1 MTALIVGTLLALLAL
16 GVVLYPLFVP
26 PPVRPRD
33 GEREREGRPALA
45 RENAVEAL
53 REIEFD
59 RATGKLSD
67 GDYAALKQTYT
78 ELALAVMRT
87 ADAAASSDPA
97 VSPTDPAVSPE
108 DAAEAAVLRLR
119 ARQGYCSD
127 CGPRPEPDALWCS
140 NCGRYLPGACADC
153 GAPVDA
159 IGARWC
165 GGCGGSLAA

>member
-1 MTALIVGTLLALLAL
+1 VTALIVGTLLALLAL

-26 PPVRPRD
+26 PRV
-33 GEREREGRPALA
+33 RERRGAARPALA

-67 GDYAALKQTYT
+67 ADYAALKRTYT
-78 ELALAVMRT
+78 ERALAEMRAT
-87 ADAAASSDPA
+87 DAVAAADGVIA
-97 VSPTDPAVSPE
+97 SPE

-119 ARQGYCSD
+119 ARQGHCPD
-127 CGPRPEPDALWCS
+127 CGPRTEPDALWCS

-153 GAPVDA
+153 GAPVDE
-159 IGARWC
+159 IGARYC